1 MLHRVRMHGSSQSS
15 AAAGRNCGALREL
28 MIKGRDCAS
37 FLWEAMHPVACNRP
51 GLAVW
56 VHAASLCLAG
66 AQRIR
71 PPVIRA
77 IRLAGS
83 KRNTV
88 AVVQDQEAAA
98 GQLAYPPASRPSR
111 GAGRGLPSC
120 RRLQARSAAA
130 HAGSAPRSCP
140 IAVLCHQQPAELW
153 HAGGVL
159 HAGSAA
165 CQRIPHR
172 SALRATQVAV
182 VLHNFAGSPFERI
195 QLVNE
200 GMLGAAVNPG
210 GCVLGYT
217 MLFAWKGARAE
228 TPNRCSIG
236 ARA

>member
-1 MLHRVRMHGSSQSS
+1 MRSNAGLRRMMLHRVRMRGSSQSS

-172 SALRATQVAV
+172 SALRAT
-182 VLHNFAGSPFERI
+182 
-195 QLVNE
+195 
-200 GMLGAAVNPG
+200 PG
-210 GCVLGYT
+210 RSRPAQFRGVSL
-217 MLFAWKGARAE
+217 
-228 TPNRCSIG
+228 
-236 ARA
+236 